1 MILGCLFLL
10 GIILPIVRTKFANKY
25 IEELS
30 GTGKFEYKGILIWHL
45 ELVNIFDSEIG
56 EGTKIAS
63 FVEIG
68 GSKIGSF
75 CKIEFGAFIPHGSV
89 IEDKVF
95 IGPNVSLT
103 NDRYP
108 SLLVDDWKVEPVT
121 IKYGAKIGSNSVIVS
136 GVTIGEQAL
145 IGSGSVVTEDIPD
158 RATAYGNPAR
168 IKGYDRVRDKVE
180 KLLEKHKAIAMT
192 DFATELRKI
201 FDEV

>member
-1 MILGCLFLL
+1 MILGRLSIV
-10 GIILPIVRTKFANKY
+10 GIVLPIARTKFADKY
-25 IEELS
+25 VEELG
-30 GTGKFEYKGILIWHL
+30 GTGKFEYKGILIWHV

-56 EGTKIAS
+56 EGTKIAA

-75 CKIEFGAFIPHGSV
+75 CKIECGAFIPHGSV

-108 SLLVDDWKVEPVT
+108 DLLVDDWKVEPVT
-121 IKYGAKIGSNSVIVS
+121 VKYGARIGSHSVVVS
-136 GVTIGEQAL
+136 GVTIGEKAL
-145 IGSGSVVTEDIPD
+145 IGSGSVVTDDIPA
-158 RATAYGNPAR
+158 RATAFGNPAR

-180 KLLEKHKAIAMT
+180 KLLDKHKALAGSE
-192 DFATELRKI
+192 FATELRKI
-201 FDEV
+201 FDQV

>member
-1 MILGCLFLL
+1 
-10 GIILPIVRTKFANKY
+10 LPIVRTKFADKY
-25 IEELS
+25 IEELG
-30 GTGKFEYKGILIWHL
+30 GTGKFEYKDILVWHV

-68 GSKIGSF
+68 GSKIGSS
-75 CKIEFGAFIPHGSV
+75 CKIECGAFIPHGSV

-108 SLLVDDWKVEPVT
+108 NLLVNEWKVEPVT
-121 IKYGAKIGSNSVIVS
+121 IKYGARIGSHSVIVS
-136 GVTIGEQAL
+136 GVTIGEEAI
-145 IGSGSVVTEDIPD
+145 IGSGSVVTDDIPA

-180 KLLEKHKAIAMT
+180 KLLDKNKAVAMSE
-192 DFATELRKI
+192 FATELRKI

>member
-1 MILGCLFLL
+1 M
-10 GIILPIVRTKFANKY
+10 PIARTKIADKY
-25 IEELS
+25 IEELC
-30 GTGKFEYKGILIWHL
+30 GTGKFEYQGILIWHV

-75 CKIEFGAFIPHGSV
+75 CKIECGAFIPHGSV

-95 IGPNVSLT
+95 VGPNVSLT

-108 SLLVDDWKVEPVT
+108 NLLVDEWKAAPVT
-121 IKYGAKIGSNSVIVS
+121 VKYGARIGSNSVIVS
-136 GVTIGEQAL
+136 GVTIGEEAI
-145 IGSGSVVTEDIPD
+145 IGSGSVVTEDIPA

-180 KLLEKHKAIAMT
+180 KLLDKNKAIAASE
-192 DFATELRKI
+192 FATELRKI

>member
-1 MILGCLFLL
+1 M
-10 GIILPIVRTKFANKY
+10 PIARSKFAGKY
-25 IEELS
+25 VEELG
-30 GTGKFEYKGILIWHL
+30 GTGKFEYKGILIWHV

-75 CKIEFGAFIPHGSV
+75 CKIECGAFIPHGSV
-89 IEDKVF
+89 IEDRVF

-108 SLLVDDWKVEPVT
+108 NLLVDEWKVEPVT
-121 IKYGAKIGSNSVIVS
+121 VKYGARIGSHSVVVS
-136 GVTIGEQAL
+136 GVTIGENAL
-145 IGSGSVVTEDIPD
+145 IGSGSVVTDDIPA

-180 KLLEKHKAIAMT
+180 KLLDKHKALAGSE
-192 DFATELRKI
+192 FATELRKI
-201 FDEV
+201 FDQV